1 MTTAHR
7 TQAQSR
13 SATVTPTEIE
23 GASIY
28 SRDGQRLGR
37 VKEVRDRCLLVDARF
52 AFDYWISLKAVA
64 GIRAGRV
71 LLGVD
76 RHEVE
81 QYLVDI
87 DCLDDFDDL
96 PAVLGVDGAVPL
108 AVAV

>member
-1 MTTAHR
+1 MTAAQAPEH
-7 TQAQSR
+7 QAQ
-13 SATVTPTEIE
+13 ADAVAPDAVV
-23 GASIY
+23 GAPIF
-28 SRDGQRLGR
+28 SRDGHRLGR
-37 VKEVRDRCLLVDARF
+37 VKEARDRCLLVDVRF

-96 PAVLGVDGAVPL
+96 PAVRGVDGAVPL